1 MSTIRDY
8 ITKKKVL
15 RRNSVSSGDDQS
27 MLERIKEDSREE
39 EEIKG
44 LQVLSNISPNLTP
57 RNQTK
62 VVDQRDQ
69 SNQQMK
75 KIIEDQND
83 HGNDSIEL
91 NFVSS
96 PKKKVIK
103 NQIIIQPNSR
113 SLLDRIRSD
122 SKPKITSSL
131 IYKDSKLSDQ
141 KSKDSTQLI
150 TSINKIK
157 QTNNSEDKYQRKK
170 KKISSKNGGNKIY
183 LKKPPQINEKIRK
196 AKQNMRS
203 FNIGDKKRLKES
215 QKRSFEE
222 GSSNVSYRQN
232 RAIRSPQM
240 LSQQVSRNN
249 SLHKVQN
256 EIESIVHV
264 FKKPPKL
271 RSMNSARRYLLE

>member
-1 MSTIRDY
+1 
-8 ITKKKVL
+8 
-15 RRNSVSSGDDQS
+15 
-27 MLERIKEDSREE
+27 
-39 EEIKG
+39 
-44 LQVLSNISPNLTP
+44 
-57 RNQTK
+57 
-62 VVDQRDQ
+62 
-69 SNQQMK
+69 MK

-183 LKKPPQINEKIRK
+183 LKKPP
-196 AKQNMRS
+196 
-203 FNIGDKKRLKES
+203 
-215 QKRSFEE
+215 
-222 GSSNVSYRQN
+222 
-232 RAIRSPQM
+232 
-240 LSQQVSRNN
+240 
-249 SLHKVQN
+249 
-256 EIESIVHV
+256 
-264 FKKPPKL
+264 
-271 RSMNSARRYLLE
+271 